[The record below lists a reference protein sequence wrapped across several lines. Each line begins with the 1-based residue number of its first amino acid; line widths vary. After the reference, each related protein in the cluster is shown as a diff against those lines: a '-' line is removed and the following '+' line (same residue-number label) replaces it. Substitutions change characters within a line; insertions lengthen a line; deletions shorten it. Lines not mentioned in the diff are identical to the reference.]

1 MRDMGDTLMRWV
13 ATLPLRLRS
22 LFRRDVVEVELDEEL
37 RGHRERLAA
46 EYRFHGMPPEVADA
60 AARRAMPGLEQAKE
74 ACRDARHV
82 GLFEELAHDA
92 RYAARVLR
100 KSPTFSFVAALTLAL
115 GVGVNVTMFT
125 VVDAVVFRT
134 LPFDHPEQLI
144 RVYSTMGGAIR
155 GNPSAL
161 DIRDVAA
168 MARGIERL
176 VVYDQWRKNVQFPNG
191 RPQEMVV
198 GLVPGEYFQTLG
210 IRPIL
215 GRLFTDDENRFGANH
230 VAAISRRLWRDRY
243 RSAPDV
249 LGRSL
254 LINDESYTIVAVMP
268 DAVPAWLEA
277 RHTPTLIWTPFAPD
291 PTTWLESSRGQ
302 RGYLAIGRLRPGVTL
317 AAARAELGQLG
328 ARLASTYVVDREFG
342 LTAAPLVDMRIGT
355 LRPMLVLLM
364 AAVTSVLLIACA
376 NLANLLFAR
385 NAARQRELQLR
396 LTLGASRARLCR
408 QLLVETFT
416 LTALGGAGGLALSV
430 ALSIMVARLRS
441 PALPQLGDLT
451 IDWRVLAFTLAVS
464 LLTALAFGLGPALT
478 TSRVDLGSALR
489 AGGRSGMGTRAQ
501 RRIRSALVV
510 AEVALALVLA
520 AATALLTESAR
531 NLQRQNLGF
540 SIEHMLKAHIYIPP
554 ARYGDA
560 AAVARFAERFGD
572 AVRALPGVSAATVT
586 IAIPP
591 ADSRW
596 VQKVSIDGAPSA
608 RAGDESTTYLAVT
621 DRWFLQTLGVP
632 IVRGRNFADSDV
644 PDEPPVAVVNEA
656 FVRRFLNGRNP
667 IGTRIRIGDGT
678 DTAAPR
684 PITIVG
690 VFRDVKNDG
699 LAEPPVPQVVG
710 LHTQLPEFNVEFK
723 DLLVRTV
730 GDPHAVVPAIERT
743 LSSMDP
749 QMPLAEVATFEDV
762 VSAATGERPYV
773 TLLLGAFAVLGLSL
787 AAIGIYG
794 VVAYAVTQR
803 TPELAV
809 RSALGATR
817 SGLLWYVVRDG
828 LALGSSGAAAGIIV
842 SLGASRLFAGQMYG
856 VSALDPLTLGVTALG
871 LITIA
876 AGASLVPA
884 MRATRIDP
892 VRALRGE

>member
-1 MRDMGDTLMRWV
+1 MSEPVMRWL

-22 LFRRDVVEVELDEEL
+22 LFRRDVVEAELDEEL

-46 EYRFHGMPPEVADA
+46 EYRFHGMSPERAEA
-60 AARRAMPGLEQAKE
+60 AARRAMPGIEQTKE
-74 ACRDARHV
+74 NCRDARRV
-82 GLFEELAHDA
+82 GVIEELAQDA

-100 KSPTFSFVAALTLAL
+100 KSPTFTIVAALTLAL

-125 VVDAVVFRT
+125 VVDAVVFRA
-134 LPFDHPEQLI
+134 LPFEHPEQLI
-144 RVYSTMGGAIR
+144 RVYATKGGAIR

-161 DIRDVAA
+161 DTRDVAV
-168 MARGIERL
+168 MARDIERL
-176 VVYDQWRKNVQFPNG
+176 VVYDQWRKNVQFPGGN
-191 RPQEMVV
+191 PQEMVV
-198 GLVPGEYFQTLG
+198 GLVPGEYFLTLG
-210 IRPIL
+210 IRPIM

-230 VAAISRRLWRDRY
+230 VAAISRQLWRDRY
-243 RSAPDV
+243 GSARDV

-254 LINDESYTIVAVMP
+254 RINDEPYTIVAVMP

-277 RHTPTLIWTPFAPD
+277 RHTPTRIWTPFAPD
-291 PTTWLESSRGQ
+291 STTWLESSRGQ
-302 RGYLAIGRLRPGVTL
+302 RGYLAIGRMRPGVTL
-317 AAARAELGQLG
+317 DAARAELGQLG
-328 ARLASTYVVDREFG
+328 ARLASTYAADREFG
-342 LTAAPLVDMRIGT
+342 LTAAALVNTRVGT

-364 AAVTSVLLIACA
+364 AAVVSVLLIACA

-416 LTALGGAGGLALSV
+416 LTALGAGGGLAVSI
-430 ALSIMVARLRS
+430 ALSAIVGRLRS

-451 IDWRVLAFTLAVS
+451 IDWRVLSFTLALS

-478 TSRVDLGSALR
+478 TSRVDLATALR
-489 AGGRSGMGTRAQ
+489 AGGRSGTGTRAQ
-501 RRIRSALVV
+501 RRVRSALVV

-531 NLQRQNLGF
+531 NLRRQNLGF
-540 SIEHMLKAHIYIPP
+540 SIEHLLKAHLYVPP
-554 ARYGDA
+554 ARYGNA
-560 AAVARFAERFGD
+560 AAVAGFAERFGD
-572 AVRALPGVSAATVT
+572 AVRALPGVQSASVT
-586 IAIPP
+586 IAFPP

-596 VQKVSIDGAPSA
+596 VQTLAIEGAPIA
-608 RAGDESTTYLAVT
+608 RAGDELTTYFAVT

-644 PDEPPVAVVNEA
+644 PDGPPVAVVNET
-656 FVRRFLNGRNP
+656 FVRHFLSGRNP
-667 IGTRIRIGDGT
+667 IGTRILVGDGA
-678 DTAAPR
+678 DGMPPR
-684 PITIVG
+684 PISVVG
-690 VFRDVKNDG
+690 VFRDVKNNG
-699 LAEPPVPQVVG
+699 LAEPPEPQVIG
-710 LHTQLPEFNVEFK
+710 LHTQLPEFNIEFK

-743 LSSMDP
+743 LASMDP
-749 QMPLAEVATFEDV
+749 EMPLAEVATFDEV
-762 VSAATGERPYV
+762 IAAATGERPYV

-787 AAIGIYG
+787 AAVGIYG

-803 TPELAV
+803 TPELAI

-828 LALGSSGAAAGIIV
+828 LLLGSSGAAAGIIA
-842 SLGASRLFAGQMYG
+842 SLAASRLFAAQMYG
-856 VSALDPLTLGVTALG
+856 VSALDPLTLGMTALG
-871 LITIA
+871 LIMIG

-884 MRATRIDP
+884 MRATRIDT